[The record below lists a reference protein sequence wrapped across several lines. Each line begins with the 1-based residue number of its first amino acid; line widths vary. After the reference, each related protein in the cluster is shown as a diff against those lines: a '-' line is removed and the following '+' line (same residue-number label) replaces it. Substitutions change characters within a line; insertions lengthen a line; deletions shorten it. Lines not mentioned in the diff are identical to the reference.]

1 MLTRRGILGAY
12 FSALFYKMVI
22 LYSPIFMCCI
32 QIFVPKWLISTAQI
46 FFKDLQLKIF
56 SRLKNG
62 KILSRNGVQGL
73 TALWRFPPA
82 TY

>member
-1 MLTRRGILGAY
+1 
-12 FSALFYKMVI
+12 
-22 LYSPIFMCCI
+22 MCCI